1 MARFVNYQKR
11 GVELPPGCK
20 DLIDV
25 LKRKQKAEGPGAFA
39 GNWEPMPNADFF
51 PSGGIRQI
59 ERYVTRVLSSA
70 RFAVLLVMSLDGRV
84 LIQLARNPGEAAFD
98 LVLLAQPDDQGLE
111 QAVRGFFRQQ
121 GIDNPLGCFFSGG
134 VNPIHTGALKYRLL
148 SDPTWTAV
156 LLADLLKG
164 VFALDAEA
172 GLAFTYHESFA

>member
-111 QAVRGFFRQQ
+111 Q
-121 GIDNPLGCFFSGG
+121 
-134 VNPIHTGALKYRLL
+134 LL
-148 SDPTWTAV
+148 DVARDPDDGWV
-156 LLADLLKG
+156 
-164 VFALDAEA
+164 AEA
-172 GLAFTYHESFA
+172 SEILTFARLALASNEAARRDCPLWLVGNND